1 MRSWQTAMHR
11 KCSVWHTELLI
22 QAIHWHWYYRVLYCN
37 TILRFL
43 SPKSPAEPVAVLSDF
58 QCSFFPTQGTAAF
71 LSRDIKSMADSHAAT
86 TDVPALAEDRRQQ
99 PIFTADCRCFPWP
112 WIRGAIMDS
121 VGSADVLCSRRNI
134 TEYAW
139 LHPTFIEYLL
149 CAELLSKY
157 KDE

>member
-1 MRSWQTAMHR
+1 M
-11 KCSVWHTELLI
+11 LPI
-22 QAIHWHWYYRVLYCN
+22 GI
-37 TILRFL
+37 
-43 SPKSPAEPVAVLSDF
+43 
-58 QCSFFPTQGTAAF
+58 GTAAF
-71 LSRDIKSMADSHAAT
+71 LSRDMKSMGGDRHAAT

-99 PIFTADCRCFPWP
+99 PIFTVDCRCFSSPR
-112 WIRGAIMDS
+112 IRGAIMDS
-121 VGSADVLCSRRNI
+121 VGSAGVLCSRRNI